1 MIEFRQKIFVAG
13 AVAGIGK
20 ILSSNALMGGTMVG
34 GMVQSSNQAKQQ
46 AKQNEE
52 MMEQQQRLQKQTQK
66 ALEKVANAA
75 KKDPSKAEA
84 VAEVMQRSYS
94 IPVAKL
100 GTALKKGGQTVYE
113 FGRALNNTGGG
124 NQVAKKVGSG
134 LAMGATMAVGS
145 YALDKA
151 IQADR
156 KRITGGA
163 PLPQPQEDPKK
174 KSKGIRKAVT
184 GAALV
189 AGSVL
194 AARKGYLGKGFENL
208 SHFKNSAGQKLNL
221 NPAKKVLGK
230 ELKSGL
236 TGKAALGGLGFAG
249 LLNAGYIGE
258 RKQLKDQARAQGEQK
273 QYSENYQYQVEQR
286 ERKRGSALKKLAIGT
301 AATLGTVA
309 TLRRVG
315 PVGIRKGINDMYM
328 TYGKKIAGKNGNKVG
343 NWMMK
348 SGSEEYGKAIAKQ
361 AQNKLGAVV
370 SSGKKAA
377 ETLADTK
384 ALQEATK
391 NLSPEKAAKYTNS
404 LKTKAANVSKAEA
417 SLKNFNP
424 TEFARKAGDSRL
436 KAVQSGAVSRRL
448 GQGVLSGI
456 SKMWTGGNSR
466 EVTGF
471 LHNVANKKDAA
482 GRYVNSKTTR
492 DMASWLEKHKR
503 TALVGSIGVGS
514 IAFKPFEWGDKAV
527 RGATRA
533 VDKNAFAYE
542 KSKEQQ
548 VQ

>member
-1 MIEFRQKIFVAG
+1 
-13 AVAGIGK
+13 
-20 ILSSNALMGGTMVG
+20 MGGTMVG

-66 ALEKVANAA
+66 ALEKVADAA

-84 VAEVMQRSYS
+84 VAEVMQRSDS
-94 IPVAKL
+94 SPVAKL

-113 FGRALNNTGGG
+113 FGRALNNAGGG

-221 NPAKKVLGK
+221 NPDKKVLGK

-273 QYSENYQYQVEQR
+273 QYSENYQYQVEQG

-527 RGATRA
+527 RGATSA